1 MLLCVL
7 CGEFRHTLFLDL
19 SKEEVPSIL
28 TDLPDVIE
36 KILKNGESVS
46 IRGLEPFH
54 ASITSNGFEHPED
67 VLPHEVRVS
76 KVYFIADRKFTH
88 RVSQMTFYRYPLSKY
103 FPGHLL
109 RTGTPEEE
117 ESQEQEDNSGI
128 NGKG

>member
-19 SKEEVPSIL
+19 SKGEVPSIL

-36 KILKNGESVS
+36 KILKNEESVS
-46 IRGLEPFH
+46 IRGLESFH
-54 ASITSNGFEHPED
+54 TSITSNGFEHPED

-88 RVSQMTFYRYPLSKY
+88 RVSQMAFYRYPLSKY

-109 RTGTPEEE
+109 RAGTAEEE